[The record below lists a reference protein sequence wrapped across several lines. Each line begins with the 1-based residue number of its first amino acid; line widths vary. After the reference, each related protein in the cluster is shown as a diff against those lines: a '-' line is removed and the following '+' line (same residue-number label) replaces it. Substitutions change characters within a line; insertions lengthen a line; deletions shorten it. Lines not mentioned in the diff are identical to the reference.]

1 MSAGREALPWWR
13 RRAVL
18 VAAGVLAV
26 VAVAV
31 VTDLPHSTSR
41 AQQVSDESTV
51 IGEVNTDVS
60 PCTFAAR
67 ESFSLYGE
75 LTQGTLTPSQRTT
88 VPGLLRD
95 DVAACSFTDNSIF
108 DLSNIEVPGSA
119 AGRQIGQLVSTVTVW
134 ASSDAVSAIEQ
145 IETLS
150 GAPNDPKALRALS
163 KAEGLLA
170 SDRTKALAEVRQAG
184 RILGDAHLPAPALPA
199 LPARV

>member
-1 MSAGREALPWWR
+1 
-13 RRAVL
+13 VL

-41 AQQVSDESTV
+41 AQQAADESTV
-51 IGEVNTDVS
+51 IGEIDTDVS
-60 PCTFAAR
+60 PCTYAAR
-67 ESFSLYGE
+67 ESFAVYGD
-75 LTQGTLTPSQRTT
+75 LTHGTLTASQRST

-119 AGRQIGQLVSTVTVW
+119 AGRQIGQLVETVTVW
-134 ASSDAVSAIEQ
+134 ATSDALSAIEQ
-145 IETLS
+145 IEALF
-150 GAPNDPKALRALS
+150 GDPHDAKALAKLS

-170 SDRTKALAEVRQAG
+170 SDRTKALAEVRAAAHL
-184 RILGDAHLPAPALPA
+184 LGGAHLPEPALPV
-199 LPARV
+199 LPRV